1 MISILSKVSEYE
13 STFITNN
20 YKAQIVI
27 SNSESIKDIKYYIE
41 NVLRE
46 LRNGN
51 KDLINDAKNVA
62 LPLSYRFAIDDTSS
76 DYRISS
82 EIKEELFRLEF
93 SEEELKS
100 IEEEVDWLCQSAFGF
115 SYMAMG
121 GLLESIF
128 DDLKI
133 FTESL
138 TENWYVYG
146 RIKNISSILAKFS
159 RFRNEKKMPKDRSIE
174 TKQNIDLI
182 LNQFE
187 KQVAMRL
194 LYNDTVVYKPYKFE
208 HLKWLLADFVAFTI
222 QLKEADN
229 IKNRNLGSAKSKYKS
244 VYKKFLQLF
253 PNQVFFGP
261 SYSNSWHINRMVCY
275 IEYKAGSSI
284 KIPFELF
291 IRTDYD
297 YFVGY
302 GNYWRYKEIDLFTTS
317 NKENETSQKEFNKKV
332 KKYKS
337 FSEVQNAIFNDVTTG
352 QLDLF

>member
-1 MISILSKVSEYE
+1 MISILSKISEYE
-13 STFITNN
+13 ASFITDN

-27 SNSESIKDIKYYIE
+27 SNSESIKDIKFYVE
-41 NVLRE
+41 NILHE

-51 KDLINDAKNVA
+51 KQVINVAKNVA
-62 LPLSYRFAIDDTSS
+62 LPLSYRFAIDDTSCN
-76 DYRISS
+76 YRISS
-82 EIKEELFRLEF
+82 EIKEEIFRLEF
-93 SEEELKS
+93 SDKELKS
-100 IEEEVDWLCQSAFGF
+100 IEEEIDWLCQSGFGF
-115 SYMAMG
+115 SYMAMD

-128 DDLKI
+128 DDLKG
-133 FTESL
+133 FTHSL
-138 TENWYVYG
+138 SEKWYVYG
-146 RIKNISSILAKFS
+146 RVKTTSSILAKFF
-159 RFRNEKKMPKDRSIE
+159 RFKIEKKMPKDTSIE
-174 TKQNIDLI
+174 TKENINLI
-182 LNQFE
+182 LSQFE

-194 LYNDTVVYKPYKFE
+194 LYNDTIVYKPYKFE
-208 HLKWLLADFVAFTI
+208 QLKWILADFVAFTI
-222 QLKEADN
+222 QLKEDNN

-244 VYKKFLQLF
+244 VFKKFLELF

-261 SYSNSWHINRMVCY
+261 SYSNSWHINRMVSY

-317 NKENETSQKEFNKKV
+317 NKENETSQKAFNNRV
-332 KKYKS
+332 KKYKT
-337 FSEVQNAIFNDVTTG
+337 FSEVQNAIFEDVTTG